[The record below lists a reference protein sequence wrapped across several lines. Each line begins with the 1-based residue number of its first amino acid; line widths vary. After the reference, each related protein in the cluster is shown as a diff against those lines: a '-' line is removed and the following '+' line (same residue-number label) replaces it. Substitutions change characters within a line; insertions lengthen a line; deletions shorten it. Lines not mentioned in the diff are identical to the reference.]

1 MNKKVENILNGNTRI
16 WWLEVLRREGV
27 VTVLALLYFFG
38 IAMPESSDRRE
49 LNNEYRTMALSL
61 VKSSQTIVE
70 SQRSQESFTRGI
82 QIDIDVVKATGA
94 KQIEILEQQTKVLAA
109 IAAKLGGEIGRAS
122 CRERV

>member
-1 MNKKVENILNGNTRI
+1 MNKAVEQAVNGKV

-61 VKSSQTIVE
+61 VKTSQTIVK
-70 SQRSQESFTRGI
+70 SQELQESFTRGI
-82 QIDIDVVKATGA
+82 QVDIDVVKATGE
-94 KQIEILEQQTKVLAA
+94 KQIQILEQQTKVLAA
-109 IAAKLGGEIGRAS
+109 IAAKLGGGT
-122 CRERV
+122 